1 MENLSKEELF
11 FEREKIFLDCTYSE
25 HIQNIYFQIKEYLS
39 GSNLLDK
46 LGLIDLEHLIIQYSS
61 LYDVYY
67 ESEEEEFS
75 ENEEDYY

>member
-39 GSNLLDK
+39 GSNLLDELK
-46 LGLIDLEHLIIQYSS
+46 LIDLEHLIIQYSS

-67 ESEEEEFS
+67 ESEEEESS